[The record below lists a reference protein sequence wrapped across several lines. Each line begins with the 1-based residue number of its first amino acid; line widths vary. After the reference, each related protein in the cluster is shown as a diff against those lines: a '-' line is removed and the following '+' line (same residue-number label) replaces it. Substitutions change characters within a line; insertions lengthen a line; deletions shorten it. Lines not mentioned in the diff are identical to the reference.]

1 MKKIWICSLLLL
13 SLAGCTLSNNQA
25 LNPAPQLSGNL
36 SPASTVAGSAGFSLT
51 VTGSNFSPTC
61 VVLWNSVRRPTRIVS
76 SAQVVATIAPSDV
89 AAASSATVSVIDTG
103 TGLKSNT
110 VTFVITSAGSPSTQ
124 HEATVSWTASS
135 SPVIGYNVYRGGQT
149 GGPYTLLNTGIVSA
163 DTFADATV
171 LSGKTYYYVVTAVSN
186 SGVESVFSNEAVGVI
201 PTP

>member
-25 LNPAPQLSGNL
+25 PNQAPQLNGNL

-51 VTGSNFSPTC
+51 VAGSNFTPTC
-61 VVLWNSVRRPTRIVS
+61 AVLWNGSPRPTQIVS
-76 SAQVVATIAPSDV
+76 SARAVATIAPSDV
-89 AAASSATVSVIDTG
+89 AAAGTATVSVIDTS

-110 VTFVITSAGSPSTQ
+110 VTFVITSVGSPSTHQ
-124 HEATVSWTASS
+124 ATLFWTASS
-135 SPVIGYNVYRGGQT
+135 SPVIGYNVYRGVQA
-149 GGPYTLLNTGIVSA
+149 GGPYTLLNTGIVTA

-171 LSGKTYYYVVTAVSN
+171 LSGQTYFYVVTAVSN
-186 SGVESVFSNEAVGVI
+186 SGVESVFSNETVGVI